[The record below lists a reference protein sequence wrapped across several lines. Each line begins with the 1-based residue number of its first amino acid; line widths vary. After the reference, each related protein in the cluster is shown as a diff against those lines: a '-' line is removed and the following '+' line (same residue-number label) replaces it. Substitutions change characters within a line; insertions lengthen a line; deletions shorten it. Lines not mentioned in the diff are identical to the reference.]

1 MFSFLRPDLAD
12 LVSYTPQPED
22 FLGKQNTK
30 QEQIDR
36 LDANENPYDL
46 PESLKTKLA
55 RTYQEVIAV
64 NRYPDGSH
72 GKLKQAIVEYT
83 NESAGVRHF
92 HPANISVGNGS
103 DELIRSLL
111 IATCIGENGSILVAN
126 PTFSMYGILAK
137 TLGIPVKDIGR
148 DPNNFELNLEAAS
161 KAISNEDPPIKVVFV
176 VHPNSPTANKL
187 TEREISWLRELPEG
201 VLVVIDEAYFEFSQS
216 TLAPEITRHP
226 NWVVLRTFSKAF
238 RLAGHR
244 VGYAVSHPM
253 LTATLEK
260 IRLPYNLPSFSQAAA
275 RAVLS
280 HRHELLQVIPQ
291 IQKQRQKLIA
301 ALKKLPG
308 LQVWPSDANFIYV
321 RFQGN
326 EASNER
332 KMQEIADGMKARG
345 TLIRNTGGGLRITI
359 GSEEEN
365 KHTVQRFQEIL
376 QS

>member
-1 MFSFLRPDLAD
+1 MFSFLRSDLAD

-36 LDANENPYDL
+36 LDTNENPYDL
-46 PESLKTKLA
+46 PQDLKAKLA
-55 RTYQEVIAV
+55 QTYQDIIAV

-72 GKLKQAIVEYT
+72 GKLKQAIAEYT

-111 IATCIGENGSILVAN
+111 IATCIGNNGSILVAN
-126 PTFSMYGILAK
+126 PTFSMYEILAK
-137 TLGIPVKDIGR
+137 TLGISVKTVER
-148 DPNNFELNLEAAS
+148 NPSTFEIDLDAAS
-161 KAISNEDPPIKVVFV
+161 KMVADADPPVKVVFV

-187 TEREISWLRELPEG
+187 TEREIAWLQELPER
-201 VLVVIDEAYFEFSQS
+201 VLVVIDEAYFEFCQH

-244 VGYAVSHPM
+244 VGYAISHPM

-280 HRHELLQVIPQ
+280 HREELLQVVSE

-301 ALKKLPG
+301 AFQKLPG
-308 LQVWPSDANFIYV
+308 VQVWPSNANFIYL

-326 EASNER
+326 AAANER

-345 TLIRNTGGGLRITI
+345 TLIRHTGGGLRITV

-376 QS
+376 KS